1 MQDEPPNASPY
12 APDVVAVRAWLEE
25 MIAAMSFAKLI
36 TTILAL
42 ITRMRDINA
51 ELMKRVAHLTRK
63 RPRSETLKRLERQ
76 LVLPLPGLVA
86 TPANAAPS
94 TTPPPEAKKPKKSR
108 RGLHP
113 GRGALPA
120 HLERVPVVTCVPPAK
135 RICPGCGCEM
145 PTMGYAEHET
155 LELIPARFVVLLH
168 KVERCACVH
177 DDHIV
182 AATAPAE
189 LVPGGKLGRTLIV
202 EALCDKYVEHQPIE
216 RQCLR
221 FERAGVSIASQT
233 LGRNVAAAIDKLAPL
248 AKLIEEHT
256 RGPGLLGTDA
266 TSLPV
271 LDRDAP
277 DGIRMGT
284 MWAWTNARWVAF
296 FYSASGDSD
305 SVRSF
310 LGEDLCRTVQ
320 CDGTNVMS
328 FLEREGGKRPGCWA
342 HGRRRFVEA
351 ARGGDLHALD
361 GVRLI
366 QPLFAIEKRSA
377 AAGDTAEQRKAR
389 RLDESAPV
397 LAALRAWLDDKR
409 GAIPPKSPLGAA
421 LGYLH
426 RQWQRLVLFLED
438 GNIELTNN
446 RRERELRKLVLGRRN
461 WLFTWKDL
469 GGERTAHI
477 LSIVAT
483 AIAHDINPRAYLHVV
498 TKLLVEGWPA
508 ERLRELLPDRI
519 GAQHPE
525 LSVERALS
533 SDAMPLLP
541 AAG

>member
-1 MQDEPPNASPY
+1 VQNEPPTPSPY

-25 MIAAMSFAKLI
+25 MIAALSFAKLI
-36 TTILAL
+36 ATILGL
-42 ITRMRDINA
+42 ITRMRDINT
-51 ELMKRVAHLTRK
+51 ELMKRVAHLSRK
-63 RPRSETLKRLERQ
+63 HPRSEKLKGLKGQ
-76 LVLPLPGLVA
+76 LLLPLLGLVT
-86 TPANAAPS
+86 TPSNTAPS
-94 TTPPPEAKKPKKSR
+94 TTSPPETKKPKKSR

-120 HLERVPVVTCVPPAK
+120 HLERVPVVTSVPAAK
-135 RICPGCGCEM
+135 RTCPGCGCEM

-168 KVERCACVH
+168 KLERCACVH

-182 AATAPAE
+182 SATAPPE

-202 EALCDKYVEHQPIE
+202 EALCDKFVEHQPIE

-221 FERAGVSIASQT
+221 FERAGVAIASQT
-233 LGRNVAAAIDKLAPL
+233 LGRSVAVAIDKLAPL
-248 AKLIEEHT
+248 AKLIEEQT
-256 RGPGLLGTDA
+256 RGPGLLGNDA
-266 TSLPV
+266 TSIPV

-296 FYSASGDSD
+296 FYSASGGSD
-305 SVRSF
+305 SVRTF

-320 CDGTNVMS
+320 CDGTNVMT
-328 FLEREGGKRPGCWA
+328 FLERAGGK
-342 HGRRRFVEA
+342 
-351 ARGGDLHALD
+351 
-361 GVRLI
+361 
-366 QPLFAIEKRSA
+366 PLFAIEKRSA

-389 RLDESAPV
+389 RLDESTPV
-397 LAALRAWLDDKR
+397 LAELRAWLDDKR
-409 GAIPPKSPLGAA
+409 GVIPPKTPMGAA

-426 RQWQRLVLFLED
+426 RQWKRLVLFLED

-483 AIAHDINPRAYLHVV
+483 AIAHDLNPRAYLHVV
-498 TKLLVEGWPA
+498 TRLLVEGWPA

-525 LSVERALS
+525 LVVEHALS

-541 AAG
+541 AAA

>member
-1 MQDEPPNASPY
+1 VQNEPPTPSPF

-25 MIAAMSFAKLI
+25 MIAALSFAKLI
-36 TTILAL
+36 ATILGL
-42 ITRMRDINA
+42 ITRMRDINT
-51 ELMKRVAHLTRK
+51 ELMKRVAYLSRK
-63 RPRSETLKRLERQ
+63 RPRSEKLKGLKGQ
-76 LVLPLPGLVA
+76 LLLPLLGLVT
-86 TPANAAPS
+86 TPSNTAPS
-94 TTPPPEAKKPKKSR
+94 TTSPPETKKPKKSR

-120 HLERVPVVTCVPPAK
+120 HLERVPVVTSVPAAK
-135 RICPGCGCEM
+135 RTCPGCGCEM

-168 KVERCACVH
+168 KLERCACVH

-182 AATAPAE
+182 SATAPPE

-221 FERAGVSIASQT
+221 FERAGVAIASQT
-233 LGRNVAAAIDKLAPL
+233 LGRSVAVAIDKLAPL
-248 AKLIEEHT
+248 AKLIEEQT
-256 RGPGLLGTDA
+256 RGPGLLGNDA
-266 TSLPV
+266 TSIPV

-305 SVRSF
+305 SVRTF

-320 CDGTNVMS
+320 CDGTNVMT
-328 FLEREGGKRPGCWA
+328 FLERAGGKRPGCWA

-351 ARGGDLHALD
+351 ARGGDLLALE

-389 RLDESAPV
+389 RLDESTPV
-397 LAALRAWLDDKR
+397 LAELRAWLDDKR
-409 GAIPPKSPLGAA
+409 GVIPPKTPMGAA

-426 RQWQRLVLFLED
+426 RQWKRLVLFLED

-483 AIAHDINPRAYLHVV
+483 AIAHDLNPRAYLHVV
-498 TKLLVEGWPA
+498 TRLLVEGWPA

-525 LSVERALS
+525 LVVERALS
-533 SDAMPLLP
+533 SDAMPLLS
-541 AAG
+541 AAT